1 VREDE
6 EAELRRLEHRS
17 PGDGEVDAG
26 GGALTVAPPVR
37 AEAGT
42 FLQGCVRSSYENYER
57 FSASRE
63 QCSRFPGMA
72 DFRESSYHA
81 KTIKSG
87 LGYQYHTTHA
97 SIQV

>member
-1 VREDE
+1 MREDE

-42 FLQGCVRSSYENYER
+42 AVSGAVQRGEQVSAKL
-57 FSASRE
+57 FSN
-63 QCSRFPGMA
+63 GG
-72 DFRESSYHA
+72 FR
-81 KTIKSG
+81 
-87 LGYQYHTTHA
+87 
-97 SIQV
+97 